1 MQSDFWAEGRRKR
14 SYFPVLEIAYGLIYT
29 NSGSNNTNFF
39 SANGAYPENKK
50 KKKKSE
56 LRSYIE
62 LYCRFYLILSKSIV

>member
-50 KKKKSE
+50 KKKKIW
-56 LRSYIE
+56 IE
-62 LYCRFYLILSKSIV
+62 ILYRIILSFLSYSF